1 VSKGNE
7 MKKLFSNFMFEEA
20 GATLVE
26 YAIMASLIAAVA
38 ATAVVILG
46 QTVLGLFVTATGLFP

>member
-1 VSKGNE
+1 